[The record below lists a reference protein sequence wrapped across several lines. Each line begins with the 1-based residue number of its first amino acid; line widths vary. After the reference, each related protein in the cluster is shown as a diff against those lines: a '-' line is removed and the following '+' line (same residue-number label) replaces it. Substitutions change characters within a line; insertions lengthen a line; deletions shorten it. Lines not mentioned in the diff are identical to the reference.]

1 MLDEWLQAKVGD
13 FGLARIENE
22 YEMNLENEDGTKR
35 ALVLPWKWLAPEAA
49 TKKIFNDKSDVWAFG
64 ITLWETFTFGDTP
77 YQSIIQNLVQ
87 SIMNKNNVV
96 LSSFRIDFIDH
107 FFTFLSSDFT
117 LNLSYIVAMDNKDAL
132 RAVKRGHRL
141 EKPNYPGTTTPEKLD
156 AIYNVRSN

>member
-49 TKKIFNDKSDVWAFG
+49 MKKIFNDKSDVWAFG
-64 ITLWETFTFGDTP
+64 ITLWEIFTFGDTP

-87 SIMNKNNVV
+87 SIMNKNDVV
-96 LSSFRIDFIDH
+96 SPC
-107 FFTFLSSDFT
+107 
-117 LNLSYIVAMDNKDAL
+117 Y
-132 RAVKRGHRL
+132 
-141 EKPNYPGTTTPEKLD
+141 
-156 AIYNVRSN
+156 